1 MADRPL
7 TDLTVAEFLA
17 KLASGDPTPG
27 GGAVAALA
35 GALGAALVSMVCNLT
50 VGRERYAATDAE
62 ARAIL
67 ADATALLES
76 LQAGIQRDA
85 TAYDTLMAAYRLP
98 RSDDRE
104 KAARSEAIQTATV
117 GATIVP
123 LELAEASARVI
134 DLAERAIGKT
144 NPNAAS
150 DLAVAALLG
159 VAAIESAAANV
170 DINLKT
176 LKDEAVKDDVSVRL
190 QAARD
195 GRDAQAKQVVE
206 RTQA

>member
-7 TDLTVAEFLA
+7 TELTVAEFLA

-67 ADATALLES
+67 ADANSLLES
-76 LQAGIQRDA
+76 LQAGIQQDA

-98 RSDDRE
+98 RVDDQE
-104 KAARSEAIQTATV
+104 KAARSDAIQTATV

-123 LELAEASARVI
+123 LELAEASATVI

-159 VAAIESAAANV
+159 AAAVESAAANV

-176 LKDEAVKDDVSVRL
+176 LKNEAFRSDVSARL

-195 GRDAQAKQVVE
+195 DRDAQAKRVVE
-206 RTQA
+206 RTQ

>member
-7 TDLTVAEFLA
+7 TDLTVAEFLT

-62 ARAIL
+62 TRAIL
-67 ADATALLES
+67 ANATALLES
-76 LQAGIQRDA
+76 LQAGVQRDA
-85 TAYDTLMAAYRLP
+85 SAYDTLMAAFRLP
-98 RSDDRE
+98 RGDDQE
-104 KAARSEAIQTATV
+104 KAARTEAIQTATV

-123 LELAEASARVI
+123 LELAEASAQVI
-134 DLAERAIGKT
+134 DLAEQAIGKT

-159 VAAIESAAANV
+159 AAAVESAAANV
-170 DINLKT
+170 EINLKT
-176 LKDEAVKDDVSVRL
+176 LKDEAVSSAVSARL
-190 QAARD
+190 QAAR
-195 GRDAQAKQVVE
+195 GERDAQARRVVE